1 MTHVLIHT
9 ETGTIVDTDGLALLN
24 INDIDEATNT
34 PVETA
39 EILPAIVIRATPVVV
54 RDPNPDEVLVVDTV
68 FGQVDLLF
76 PEELKGAHIIDS
88 DDNGRVAIRLANG
101 EIVIGNSI
109 DFD

>member
-9 ETGTIVDTDGLALLN
+9 ETGTIVDTDGLGLLD
-24 INDIDEATNT
+24 INDIDDVTGN
-34 PVETA
+34 PVDTA
-39 EILPAIVIRATPVVV
+39 EIIDAIVIRATPVVV
-54 RDPNPDEVLVVDTV
+54 RNPNPDEVLMVDTV
-68 FGQVDLLF
+68 FGEIDLLF
-76 PEELKGAHIIDS
+76 HEEFKGAYIIDS